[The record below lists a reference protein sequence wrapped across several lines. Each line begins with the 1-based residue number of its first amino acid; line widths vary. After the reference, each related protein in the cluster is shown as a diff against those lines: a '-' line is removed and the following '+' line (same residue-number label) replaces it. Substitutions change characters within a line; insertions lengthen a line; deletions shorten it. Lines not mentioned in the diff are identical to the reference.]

1 MMKYT
6 RYILTLLFCAVTLC
20 SNADT
25 VIRYVRF
32 DGAYKNNGTTWDD
45 AKNNIQDAIN
55 AVKAAMGPDDEG
67 RVYVAAGTYVP
78 SESTEMAGGSTQY
91 NAFKLYAGISLYG
104 GFDPENPEATPEE
117 RQVISDGTI
126 GVTYMKHRTVLSG
139 NLTKREAVFKWSDSK
154 HQYAT
159 SYYGNTYHV
168 VYFATNGQGVEL
180 ASESAVDG
188 FVIRDGNARNTVVS
202 GTPHNAYGGGVYMVK
217 NSVLRNCEVYHC
229 SASRNGGGVYMDQGG
244 RIENCYIHSNQTL
257 GLGVQFGQGGGVAM
271 HEYGRIQRSFI
282 INNVSRQGG
291 GVSLT
296 GSESTEGATRRSVLA
311 TLIANNN
318 ALIEGGGVYIHEGG
332 LLNNV
337 SVVNNACYGTGVT
350 INGLKTGRS
359 GGVYIRK
366 RGTLYNSILWGNVC
380 GTNYDA
386 QYAFS
391 TPSGTYKADVKYIA
405 VQNADGCNWTGTTR
419 ATVYNLSP
427 ANQRPEHYSGTQ
439 LFALFNNPSTQA
451 GVLTSGFDASD
462 AMAYGESVDWE
473 PESYSDL
480 NEAGVLQRS
489 PNFSATDVLGRAF
502 SPKCVIGA
510 YKARQIEA
518 SSDKMEAPYIA
529 SDFSGLPGVD
539 GTFPTFYVDPNIE
552 KPGDGSDW
560 DNAYHDLV
568 PVMERIRRENLDNA
582 QVFVKAGVLTTA
594 NTESTEADIR
604 ETTIH
609 MYNGTRVYGGFAPSL
624 TGEDKSLRNP
634 VQYITVI
641 SGNIDDSGY
650 ANNSHHLIT
659 YGDDAHNTVLDGFQF
674 RYANAVGAVEDEYG
688 AALHIHNGDNRMHFV
703 RNCVFAGNTAT
714 HGGAVYISTAA
725 HFTFTNCIFHNNE
738 TLCKEDDNLHC
749 GVVHIEPESEAVF
762 DHCDFIRNVGYA
774 ISVQGRA
781 TVTNSVFYA
790 NVKTAM
796 DDTRGIT
803 SDQRLDGILING
815 GTVTAASNNIY
826 DQWDSQHQGGQA
838 ILTYLKDG
846 SPTYPLFVNP
856 TRNAG
861 VSPAGDITTYGRA
874 ADWMPMNMNPMV
886 NALASDTRTDMT
898 GSTPRT
904 YGGRADIGA
913 VENLK
918 CVQYPEGQPASGA
931 IIYVRDYRDEHGDID
946 LTKGGD
952 GLSWATAING
962 NAVYQLN
969 ATTGQKVEA
978 AVTEGT
984 TAKDYAGTT
993 YTGTTFNANPLY
1005 NEGFA
1010 QIRTHLNFS
1019 QIDGLTYTTA
1029 PADGLTAY
1037 IANVRT
1043 NNMNYLIE
1051 KDNGTF
1057 TSTQDDQK
1065 ATLFTL
1071 EADGDNYKIKNGSKY
1086 LAYVG
1091 NRVKYTEVA
1100 SEATSWTIT
1109 QDATRTFSYYITRN
1123 GADNKWNYNGGASG
1137 ELTIWST
1144 GTTGEDV
1151 RWEFVTPEQAL
1162 NFSNNTDNYNGYRNK
1177 NNKADDGTEAVFYAH
1192 NYEYTSGLQ
1201 YAVNLARL
1209 FNIKNPVDGKASD
1222 YVEVWVGSGS
1232 YFDGKGYKMQD
1243 GVNVFCGFNE
1253 AAIKAGSSPAKNER
1267 QPREYQTIIQVR
1279 EVSGDSDAPNY
1290 YRNAWADVVAAV
1302 PQNTAQHYD
1311 WFRVLT
1317 QPRSLYGGA
1326 SGMDTGGSANP
1337 YFDGTTYNPLIS
1349 TPEGI
1354 EKVKEGATFKYVTK
1368 WDGFIMQGGYFA
1380 SKQGDEAG
1388 GGCQIRVMGQIEN
1401 CEVRYNLSRSVR
1413 GAGLG
1418 VRAGEIIG
1426 SSIHDNYNAGGSGG
1440 GVCASR
1446 HGTIY
1451 NSVIYDN
1458 DSSGEGSQAYIDNAY
1473 FYNNTIASTGSKTL
1487 AQNKF
1492 FSFGNDSYLLGSTFI
1507 NNIVWPYSSSN
1518 ANHVD
1523 TSKTI
1528 DVNKSNLTVK
1538 NNCLPSTVAV
1548 GAAGNNHDNHGGVT
1562 AYPDFVDPENGNFA
1576 LRVGSNCI
1584 NAGLEVPYNFQT
1596 AVQGDPSFGGTRDD
1610 RPVFTDGSAISV
1622 SLQNAAITNI
1632 TLPGTDIVYA
1642 ERVQD
1647 CTVDI
1652 GAYEYNGSYDITP
1665 LVEGN
1670 VASFFVT
1677 QNGRGV
1683 ASAANPANAACM
1695 SKLQKVLDA
1704 AGRYKYNNTDKQVV
1718 VKIAA
1723 IPDNTIKYY
1732 PCRTT
1737 DPNSANPRVWSIM
1750 VPRGVELWGGYTDEY
1765 ENDEINGFTAHRD
1778 VLGNKTYLG
1787 AAYTFENAKMNAYHV
1802 VQFTDLIFDAN
1813 GHPYLNSEGD
1823 KVATTAN
1830 TTNNGAGNTPFETN
1844 AAQLLRLSSVIP
1856 NARGI
1861 VDGCFITGGQADG
1874 EAFAN
1879 GTTAYHNVNRY
1890 GAGALINDFGHVRNC
1905 IVENNTGVNGA
1916 AVALLPGGLV
1926 SGTLMQGNNADE
1938 NGGGVYVFPHG
1949 TQLSDG
1955 NGISE
1960 VTNDAET
1967 IASVYTSTIV
1977 GNYAGKAG
1985 GGVWINA
1992 DGTIEDFPV
2001 NSRFNS
2007 VVVWN
2012 NNAPDG
2018 ANVYGYTSPNF
2029 NAATDN
2035 TYDVFPFA
2043 YSAVQGE
2050 RMSGLNNFN
2059 LDADET
2065 KGVRFS
2071 ATDAYR
2077 APSFLSTLCN
2087 AGMPSAEYN
2096 ALVSSLGLSAE
2107 DFAENTRTG
2116 DRHELENIEVGARV
2130 FPGANF
2136 DINESNIITRLY
2148 VSEPVDVD
2156 VEAATALYNS
2166 HDQIYSQAGASFGYP
2181 FQTLDRALIYI
2192 YAARMQEQF
2201 RNTKF
2206 EVFVG
2211 RGTYYPTRELTL
2223 SGSRNAL
2230 ANTFLIPEGVS
2241 INGGYNPRRNT
2252 TTKHFYGQ
2260 IGSSQPSFTTI
2271 QTEDAQ
2277 GSHTVNIDHITTLE
2291 MNKARVHEDVN
2302 ANTIIEPWE
2311 FQNQTILSGDVMNTE
2326 DHYCYHV
2333 MTVVPDATLVG
2344 LLPDATTNGTYATNG
2359 NKTPHYETSDYPI
2372 TIDGVQ
2378 VMDGMATVAN
2388 EDLFGKT
2395 ALAGY
2400 QAYNYYHGGGLLV
2413 DGNWYR
2419 TSLTEPNPTYQHTG
2433 IGTARGYRNIPVGIH
2448 NCIFNNNHANYG
2460 GAIST
2465 NGEINITGSSL
2476 SHNMALANTEE
2487 VSAGR
2492 NANYPGNGG
2501 AIYFTSVLNAV
2512 NTLFANNEATKGGS
2526 YDATPQHNYVSYR
2539 VVAAGVTT
2547 TTDGIYGGAGGVLMG
2562 GFNSFYH
2569 LVNCDLVRNKAAMYP
2584 AIYTLNPNNIEEPNQ
2599 NLSTYNQSLNTLF
2612 WGNSAVAAA
2621 AGGDLGTCA
2630 NFNVN
2635 LDCSKT
2641 TPNPDLRGMP
2651 QFEAA
2656 WFSAYEKNTGC
2667 TPVNTYDYRK
2677 MPFDYDRN
2685 LATQIAE
2692 YHSATYGGPIWSP
2705 NANIEI
2711 TAENTGAQ
2719 GPNFQ
2724 NPSSEPGFEGYNDA
2738 SDWSFARINVLT
2750 DQGSGFIKQ
2759 NTSTDGTTVTFG
2771 DITDR
2776 EVANGAYV
2784 IYRDH
2789 KGSQYL
2795 PLGDEMYMLDDAGV
2809 EDPNLL
2815 RVARDY
2821 SPGSQYAY
2829 VDIGVYEFP
2838 HIVLDPD
2845 EGDEIDILWVSTKE
2859 NRENGVADGHTWQT
2873 PTSDIQ
2879 LAIETLLASR
2889 NGHRKEVRVI
2899 EGEYSPIYNR
2909 GGDGRYFYI
2918 NLKGLNPVLPL
2929 RWKQTLDQ
2937 TEFYPQSLTI
2947 KGGYSRELEGI
2958 YNPELYPSVFTQA
2971 ALDNNAVLQHIL
2983 VVEDARQCYG
2993 DGDQP
2998 TSTLMPIQVDG
3009 LTFINDQAAS
3019 TTEGCALLYKDTEG
3033 EATNVVNVAD
3043 ANGEST
3049 LYPGKLTIS
3058 KCIFRENTGLSAVK
3072 IGNGGGNTLIYNT
3085 LFADNKHKP
3094 LVSTNTKF
3102 INNTVANNVDPVE
3115 ISGFGG
3121 TTTDLDQ
3128 IGQDGNGVGG
3138 GGQLAPTNGLSALFD
3153 TKSVL
3158 YNNIFWMNNGGGTQV
3173 IASHANGHTYNL
3185 PTNHAIDGDLLTEGL
3200 VERNAF
3206 TGLNNTDDSGNRKID
3221 NDNDDSVGPN
3231 FADPA
3236 NGDYHLTKE
3245 SKEVINRGKNPL
3257 YDYQV
3262 YDHSYYEEELT
3273 VNGERNYTLIDLAGN
3288 TRKISVID
3296 LGAYEFQGNFQR
3308 VVYVRPGIV
3317 EEGDGETWAGAIS
3330 NLQDA
3335 IEIAAQF
3342 AENHEAEAFV
3352 FVEGDE
3358 TRPFGRI
3365 IMKPG
3370 VSLYGGIK
3378 DLSEEAPRLLDADRG
3393 TDIEDDDHD
3402 LTLIRQYEA
3411 KVRMTRPAVLN
3422 PDNEY
3427 RTIIRGIDLEGAWRN
3442 SDGKKFYI
3450 TTTLDGLDI
3459 TQDGMTDGEV
3469 AKLISITKTPLV
3481 NLAVPEKIGTLNNH
3495 PVVLRN
3501 SYIHGNLSP
3510 VEDQPLVKV
3519 DDALLYNVLIAN
3531 NVEKGT
3537 APEDTHD
3544 AILDLGLNGYTL
3556 GVTVAEPAV
3565 AADKTLTGVTVGE
3578 NTPASRFK
3586 ASVLYTK
3593 ENVDAHT
3600 SPFVPF
3606 NGQPLGDATGDDTFA
3621 TPNYRYQLADA
3632 AMLTTN
3638 LINQVSGSALTAMLP
3653 AKYLGSAATDCHHP
3667 VNFSVDYDLLGNRRA
3682 ICGAMDFGALE
3693 QYIVDDTNRDA
3704 TLKGGFRTLTSNI
3717 VYMDKTYTPNA
3728 AFAVNDYPQPG
3739 SVVCVKEGKTLNF
3752 DYEKLSTI
3760 KMTNHLDAATDVDY
3774 AFNPAFLLMQKDANL
3789 YANGLAV
3796 NAVQVGVE
3804 KDINADGTIVALP
3817 YAVDYTQA
3825 FSAMPVGKLPD
3836 VLSGSSLDVT
3846 VEAYDYSGQDR
3857 SDWQYNFATANSP
3870 AWTAVA
3876 DETPA
3881 CFGVLCQPAD
3891 ETAATYRFTGCGT
3904 SVNQPIYTEVR
3915 DGVSKTVTFNQYD
3928 DKDANGAAEF
3938 TDRHNMG
3945 WNLVGLPYLVTDYK
3959 TYANKTTD
3967 GYAATMAAVN
3977 EGVYAMHIPH
3987 TLWIHYDELGQSAD
4001 GEYGAGYYSV
4011 KSWSDRSSDWHLAG
4025 TPAIWWGEGIF
4036 LQTSVNAASE
4046 TLTFHRPDFVEG
4058 VSPVRQ
4064 YRSYVGNSSDN
4075 DIAEDLAPQ
4084 APAFKTRKVTV
4095 KAGRLAVTVPEGAA
4109 AVEVLDTNG
4118 RTLYTTDADTEV
4130 TLPNGVY
4137 VLRVK

>member
-1 MMKYT
+1 MKYT

-32 DGAYKNNGTTWDD
+32 DGAYKNGGTTWDD

-55 AVKAAMGPDDEG
+55 AVKDAMHPGDEG

-117 RQVISDGTI
+117 RQVISGGTI

-180 ASESAVDG
+180 DSESAVDG

-271 HEYGRIQRSFI
+271 HEYGRIERSFI

-296 GSESTEGATRRSVLA
+296 GSESTQGATRRSVLA

-380 GTNYDA
+380 GTNSDA

-480 NEAGVLQRS
+480 NEAGVLQRT

-568 PVMERIRRENLDNA
+568 PVMERIRRENLGDA

-634 VQYITVI
+634 LQYITVI

-659 YGDDAHNTVLDGFQF
+659 YGTDAHNTVLDGFQF
-674 RYANAVGAVEDEYG
+674 RYANAVGAVEDEFG
-688 AALHIHNGDNRMHFV
+688 AALHIHNGDTRMHFV

-738 TLCKEDDNLHC
+738 TLCKEEGNLHC
-749 GVVHIEPESEAVF
+749 GVVHIEPESEAIF

-796 DDTRGIT
+796 DDTRGT
-803 SDQRLDGILING
+803 TADQRLDGILING

-874 ADWMPMNMNPMV
+874 ADWMPMNMNPVV
-886 NALASDTRTDMT
+886 NAANAAGDHTSWGTDIA
-898 GSTPRT
+898 GYSRDF
-904 YGGRADIGA
+904 GGLPDIGA
-913 VENLK
+913 VENRENPE
-918 CVQYPEGQPASGA
+918 YPDGQLAYGTVM
-931 IIYVRDYRDEHGDID
+931 YVRDYNTYNADGTIATEDLSDAGRDGS
-946 LTKGGD
+946 
-952 GLSWATAING
+952 SWDRAING
-962 NAVYQLN
+962 NAVYS
-969 ATTGQKVEA
+969 GSYDKVEA
-978 AVTEGT
+978 STIVAEGVDYILKSKTNKVINSTFNQSTTESQAAHIQFEREGGYLQMSSLYYPTYYIKIGDQYVAANPSNNDNRTSLVASKEEAMPFILTATENDATHGALIRPVTNTGLWLNCRSSGATPTLGFYNSVDDGSTFTIKTVSDGTYPPVETPLVEHTADYSYVTGASSGNTQITVTCNTTPLPQPVINGLQKAIDTQSERYLADHPAENTQVWVGAGLYPGNYKMREGVNVLGGFPAVGNPRENERDLSNSYVAGTDPKAGYTAILDGKGAGAVVWQNAAYADASAVLWEGFIFQNGYLNGGT
-984 TAKDYAGTT
+984 TGGAGAHLAGNSTLKNVLVQYNRYDNPTDANNGSGGAGIYITGGSTVKESKIQHNTMYDSAYRAGGCGVYVDSEGENKFINSLIFNNHNYASGTHNLGAAL
-993 YTGTTFNANPLY
+993 YVRGTNQTNFYNCTIAYNYSHSKNHNGPATAAVWDAGKNAHFY
-1005 NEGFA
+1005 NCIIWG
-1010 QIRTHLNFS
+1010 N
-1019 QIDGLTYTTA
+1019 Y
-1029 PADGLTAY
+1029 ADGNTW
-1037 IANVRT
+1037 
-1043 NNMNYLIE
+1043 E
-1051 KDNGTF
+1051 NGWTVGIPGYD
-1057 TSTQDDQK
+1057 SVG
-1065 ATLFTL
+1065 AGG
-1071 EADGDNYKIKNGSKY
+1071 ASKY
-1086 LAYVG
+1086 LY
-1091 NRVKYTEVA
+1091 NCYQSTFCN
-1100 SEATSWTIT
+1100 STS
-1109 QDATRTFSYYITRN
+1109 S
-1123 GADNKWNYNGGASG
+1123 YNGLSG
-1137 ELTIWST
+1137 DLSEL
-1144 GTTGEDV
+1144 V
-1151 RWEFVTPEQAL
+1151 AY
-1162 NFSNNTDNYNGYRNK
+1162 SNN
-1177 NNKADDGTEAVFYAH
+1177 
-1192 NYEYTSGLQ
+1192 GLT
-1201 YAVNLARL
+1201 VSS
-1209 FNIKNPVDGKASD
+1209 KNPG
-1222 YVEVWVGSGS
+1222 
-1232 YFDGKGYKMQD
+1232 M
-1243 GVNVFCGFNE
+1243 
-1253 AAIKAGSSPAKNER
+1253 
-1267 QPREYQTIIQVR
+1267 
-1279 EVSGDSDAPNY
+1279 
-1290 YRNAWADVVAAV
+1290 
-1302 PQNTAQHYD
+1302 TA
-1311 WFRVLT
+1311 L
-1317 QPRSLYGGA
+1317 
-1326 SGMDTGGSANP
+1326 
-1337 YFDGTTYNPLIS
+1337 S
-1349 TPEGI
+1349 T
-1354 EKVKEGATFKYVTK
+1354 
-1368 WDGFIMQGGYFA
+1368 
-1380 SKQGDEAG
+1380 
-1388 GGCQIRVMGQIEN
+1388 
-1401 CEVRYNLSRSVR
+1401 
-1413 GAGLG
+1413 
-1418 VRAGEIIG
+1418 
-1426 SSIHDNYNAGGSGG
+1426 
-1440 GVCASR
+1440 
-1446 HGTIY
+1446 
-1451 NSVIYDN
+1451 
-1458 DSSGEGSQAYIDNAY
+1458 
-1473 FYNNTIASTGSKTL
+1473 
-1487 AQNKF
+1487 
-1492 FSFGNDSYLLGSTFI
+1492 
-1507 NNIVWPYSSSN
+1507 
-1518 ANHVD
+1518 
-1523 TSKTI
+1523 
-1528 DVNKSNLTVK
+1528 
-1538 NNCLPSTVAV
+1538 
-1548 GAAGNNHDNHGGVT
+1548 
-1562 AYPDFVDPENGNFA
+1562 
-1576 LRVGSNCI
+1576 
-1584 NAGLEVPYNFQT
+1584 AGLEYMIFCHKNSPFEETFDEEAFIRDVTVAALNVNYN
-1596 AVQGDPSFGGTRDD
+1596 DD
-1610 RPVFTDGSAISV
+1610 FS
-1622 SLQNAAITNI
+1622 NAAISHTNYSQYYTTNCELRSSLEPNSNSLHCI
-1632 TLPGTDIVYA
+1632 NKGIEEVDGYFFIEENNMRVDIQGDA
-1642 ERVQD
+1642 RIQD
-1647 CTVDI
+1647 CTIDK
-1652 GAYEYNGSYDITP
+1652 GAYEYNGALLAVPSLFDAD
-1665 LVEGN
+1665 GN
-1670 VASFFVT
+1670 LTDNSPVTAEFYVT
-1677 QNGRGV
+1677 QNGRGL
-1683 ASAANPANAACM
+1683 SSGTNPANAACM
-1695 SKLQKVLDA
+1695 QKLQIVLDA
-1704 AGRYKYNNTDKQVV
+1704 AGRYKYRNPGVQVV
-1718 VKIAA
+1718 VKLAA
-1723 IPDNTIKYY
+1723 IPENTVKYY

-1765 ENDEINGFTAHRD
+1765 ENDDVNGFTGDRD

-1787 AAYTFENAKMNAYHV
+1787 AAYTFENTKMNAYHV
-1802 VQFTDLIFDAN
+1802 VQFTDYVFDAD
-1813 GHPYLNSEGD
+1813 GHAYLNTEAD
-1823 KVATTAN
+1823 KVATTSGSS
-1830 TTNNGAGNTPFETN
+1830 NNGAGGTPVETG
-1844 AAQLLRLSSVIP
+1844 AANLLRLSSVIP
-1856 NARGI
+1856 DARGI

-1955 NGISE
+1955 NGIST
-1960 VTNDAET
+1960 VTNTAET

-1977 GNYAGKAG
+1977 GNNAGKAG

-1992 DGTIEDFPV
+1992 DATIEDFPI
-2001 NSRFNS
+2001 NSHFNS

-2012 NNAPDG
+2012 NNAPEG
-2018 ANVYGYTSPNF
+2018 ANVYGYTSPNY

-2087 AGMPSAEYN
+2087 AGMPSAEYK
-2096 ALVSSLGLSAE
+2096 ALVTSLGLSAE

-2116 DRHELENIEVGARV
+2116 DRHLLENIEVGARV

-2136 DINESNIITRLY
+2136 DINASNIITRLY

-2201 RNTKF
+2201 RNTQF

-2260 IGSSQPSFTTI
+2260 IGNSQPSFTTI

-2277 GSHTVNIDHITTLE
+2277 GSHTINIDHLTTLD

-2333 MTVVPDATLVG
+2333 MTVVPDATLAG
-2344 LLPDATTNGTYATNG
+2344 LLPDATVNGTYATNG
-2359 NKTPHYETSDYPI
+2359 NKTPHRETSNYPI

-2388 EDLFGKT
+2388 EELFGKT
-2395 ALAGY
+2395 TLAGY

-2419 TSLTEPNPTYQHTG
+2419 TSLDETNPTYKHTG
-2433 IGTARGYRNIPVGIH
+2433 IGTAVGYRNIPVGIH

-2476 SHNMALANTEE
+2476 SHNMALATTEE

-2526 YDATPQHNYVSYR
+2526 YDATPQRNYVSYR
-2539 VVAAGVTT
+2539 VVAAGGADTGV
-2547 TTDGIYGGAGGVLMG
+2547 GIYGGAGGVLMG

-2584 AIYTLNPNNIEEPNQ
+2584 AIYTLNPNDTDPDMP
-2599 NLSTYNQSLNTLF
+2599 LSAYNQSLNTLF
-2612 WGNSAVAAA
+2612 WGNSAVAAT
-2621 AGGDLGTCA
+2621 AGGDLGACA

-2635 LDCSKT
+2635 LDCSQT
-2641 TPNPDLRGMP
+2641 TPEPGRVMTEEY
-2651 QFEAA
+2651 QTA
-2656 WFSAYEKNTGC
+2656 WFSAYEKGTGH
-2667 TPVNTYDYRK
+2667 PASNIYDCRR
-2677 MPFDYDRN
+2677 MPFDYN
-2685 LATQIAE
+2685 TNIGTQLGSYHLSE
-2692 YHSATYGGPIWSP
+2692 YHKFVQGA

-2759 NTSTDGTTVTFG
+2759 NTSVDGTTVTFG

-2795 PLGDEMYMLDDAGV
+2795 PLGDEMYMLDDSGV

-2918 NLKGLNPVLPL
+2918 NLKELNPVLPL
-2929 RWKQTLDQ
+2929 RWKHTLDQ

-2971 ALDNNAVLQHIL
+2971 ALDNNAALQHIL

-3043 ANGEST
+3043 ANGPST

-3072 IGNGGGNTLIYNT
+3072 IGTGGGNSLIYNT

-3094 LVSTNTKF
+3094 LVTINTKF

-3128 IGQDGNGVGG
+3128 IGQGGNGVGG

-3158 YNNIFWMNNGGGTQV
+3158 YNNIFWMNNAGGTQV
-3173 IASHANGHTYNL
+3173 IASHANGSTYNL
-3185 PTNHAIDGDLLTEGL
+3185 PTAGKIEETLLTEGL

-3206 TGLNNTDDSGNRKID
+3206 TGLTPAVGNTDDSGNRRINNT
-3221 NDNDDSVGPN
+3221 NDNSEGPH

-3308 VVYVRPGIV
+3308 VVYVRPGIA

-3393 TDIEDDDHD
+3393 TDIEDDDYD

-3531 NVEKGT
+3531 NVEKDT

-3565 AADKTLTGVTVGE
+3565 AADKVLTGATE
-3578 NTPASRFK
+3578 EDNTPASRFK

-3593 ENVDAHT
+3593 ENVDAQT

-3632 AMLTTN
+3632 AMLTTD
-3638 LINQVSGSALTAMLP
+3638 LINQVSGSDLTAMLP

-3667 VNFSVDYDLLGNRRA
+3667 VNLRVDYDLLGNRRA

-3693 QYIVDDTNRDA
+3693 QYIVDDANRDA
-3704 TLKGGFRTLTSNI
+3704 TLTGGFRTLTSNI
-3717 VYMDKTYTPNA
+3717 VYNDKTYTPNA

-3739 SVVCVKEGKTLNF
+3739 SVVCVQEGKTLNF

-3796 NAVQVGVE
+3796 NAVQVGLE

-3825 FSAMPVGKLPD
+3825 FAAMPVDNLPA
-3836 VLSGSSLDVT
+3836 VLNGSSLAVT

-3870 AWTAVA
+3870 AWTAVEA
-3876 DETPA
+3876 KTPA

-3891 ETAATYRFTGCGT
+3891 ENAATYRFTGCGT
-3904 SVNQPIYTEVR
+3904 SVDQPIYTEAR
-3915 DGVSKTVTFNQYD
+3915 DGVSKTVTFDQYD

-3987 TLWIHYDELGQSAD
+3987 TLWIHYDELEQSAA

-4011 KSWSDRSSDWHLAG
+4011 KSWSNNSSDWHLAG